1 MVESELVESRG
12 HGMIAKKVSKGVKAS
27 ETKTSQNEDV
37 ATEEI
42 VRIKDVGAV
51 EHVCRSENKTSK
63 QDTEIE
69 IEVVPAPT
77 MAEQMVGSKFLVPVM
92 VMLQSLID

>member
-1 MVESELVESRG
+1 MEWLLRKWAKGWKLSE
-12 HGMIAKKVSKGVKAS
+12 I
-27 ETKTSQNEDV
+27 KTSQNQDV

>member
-1 MVESELVESRG
+1 MEWLLRKW
-12 HGMIAKKVSKGVKAS
+12 AKGWKLS
-27 ETKTSQNEDV
+27 ETKTSQNQDV

>member
-1 MVESELVESRG
+1 MCVEVKIRLV
-12 HGMIAKKVSKGVKAS
+12 
-27 ETKTSQNEDV
+27 
-37 ATEEI
+37 
-42 VRIKDVGAV
+42 
-51 EHVCRSENKTSK
+51 K

>member
-1 MVESELVESRG
+1 M
-12 HGMIAKKVSKGVKAS
+12 
-27 ETKTSQNEDV
+27 
-37 ATEEI
+37 
-42 VRIKDVGAV
+42 